1 MTLNVNE
8 VAPDF
13 SLPDSTGATRTLT
26 ELVADQRRI
35 LIFYRGHW

>member
-1 MTLNVNE
+1 MTPNVNE

-26 ELVADQRRI
+26 ELVGGQRRI